1 MQVDAGEH
9 MTGRRTQYIL
19 LEYAAFHLM
28 KRRAT
33 LTSRQIVEILCD
45 AGCGYFAPPVMVLG
59 SKMRCWSYDRRSK
72 DGAWSLNSRVKEPE
86 RPPKF
91 PKCFDRHIDEKWPLN
106 K

>member
-1 MQVDAGEH
+1 

-19 LEYAAFHLM
+19 LEYAAFHLL

-59 SKMRCWSYDRRSK
+59 SKMRCFGYDRRSS
-72 DGAWSLNSRVKEPE
+72 DGSWSMSLRVKEPE
-86 RPPKF
+86 RPLRF
-91 PKCFDRHIDEKWPLN
+91 PRSFDRHIDEKWPLN